1 MPRQVIRLDGRDWLV
16 EPALRADVALL
27 AARSADYNGNLAYS
41 LTARNFNPLMAMAAA
56 TVVAEPNEIVP
67 LGVLAP
73 DVIHTPGVLVDHLIE
88 RPQPA

>member
-1 MPRQVIRLDGRDWLV
+1 
-16 EPALRADVALL
+16 
-27 AARSADYNGNLAYS
+27 
-41 LTARNFNPLMAMAAA
+41 MAMAAG